1 MSSLD
6 AKMRFLLT
14 LRTLLLIIV
23 FISSISGNIQF
34 HNEYETKLRKAN
46 PFIDGFVPTEYTS
59 GFSKYENLGSGKT
72 VSEIAPNHL
81 ATHILKVN
89 PSYTRPKRD
98 VEQNQKAKYV

>member
-1 MSSLD
+1 MV
-6 AKMRFLLT
+6 FILT
-14 LRTLLLIIV
+14 LRTRFLIMV

-59 GFSKYENLGSGKT
+59 GFSKYQHLGAEKS
-72 VSEIAPNHL
+72 VSDIAPNHL
-81 ATHILKVN
+81 ANHILKVN

>member
-1 MSSLD
+1 MSLHSW
-6 AKMRFLLT
+6 
-14 LRTLLLIIV
+14 
-23 FISSISGNIQF
+23 
-34 HNEYETKLRKAN
+34 YETKLRKAD

-81 ATHILKVN
+81 ATQILKVN

-98 VEQNQKAKYV
+98 VKQNQKAKYV

>member
-1 MSSLD
+1 MV
-6 AKMRFLLT
+6 FILT
-14 LRTLLLIIV
+14 LRTRLLIMV

-59 GFSKYENLGSGKT
+59 GFSKYQHLGPGKS
-72 VSEIAPNHL
+72 VSDIAPNHL
-81 ATHILKVN
+81 ANHILKVN